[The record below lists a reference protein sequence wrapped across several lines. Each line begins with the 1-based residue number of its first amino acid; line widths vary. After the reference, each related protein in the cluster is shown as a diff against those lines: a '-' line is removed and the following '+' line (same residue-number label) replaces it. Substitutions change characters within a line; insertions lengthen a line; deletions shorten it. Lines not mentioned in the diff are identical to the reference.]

1 MTSVMKLRN
10 SYFMCEQEP
19 YEQTFGC
26 AMGFPV
32 RANQVMEFV
41 EESAI
46 STAAHPPTG
55 GTDMGDC
62 EEQLPST
69 NCRPTVGRQLTNS

>member
-1 MTSVMKLRN
+1 
-10 SYFMCEQEP
+10 MCEQEP

-62 EEQLPST
+62 EEQLPFNQLSA
-69 NCRPTVGRQLTNS
+69 NCWPTVDQQLTDRLPTA